1 MSKSLKEKIYYTK
14 SFFIIRLLCAVAN
27 VVLYFLIAAW
37 LQYLFVDIFGE
48 NKFNYIVGGIIS
60 LLFCVAVC
68 KFIGSVLFMFIDG
81 WHIGALMYVEKIK
94 KHSLSS
100 LDVGFRVFKK
110 YFISFGAVW
119 ALRSITKNVSSR
131 AKDKLCELLKET
143 SIGKF
148 FADGKLNLV
157 FDYIGNDILH
167 YSFDSVICYIISLK
181 DVDSSKI
188 YDHILTGLKLYI
200 KCLPVI
206 VSSSIQTFLMFKFV
220 PKICRIVLSLVILF
234 TLGLSKGILLLIL
247 LYPVS
252 YLLDIV
258 VLDTL
263 TMMVFID
270 GFCGVYKDV
279 DDEDSNIDDII
290 EYIFEETS
298 EKKKSNKESSRS
310 NQSFGR
316 YEECQGEGERI
327 ALDLGEVELEE
338 KETET
343 DSEKEELDEDEG
355 EEEKGLNEEL
365 LKNLAKFAADNMFDS
380 SRNPFNRK

>member
-14 SFFIIRLLCAVAN
+14 SFFIVRLLCAVAN
-27 VVLYFLIAAW
+27 VILYFLMAAW
-37 LQYLFVDIFGE
+37 SQYLFVGVFGE

-68 KFIGSVLFMFIDG
+68 KFTGSILFMFIDG
-81 WHIGALMYVEKIK
+81 WHISALMYVEKIK

-131 AKDKLCELLKET
+131 AKDKLSELLKET

-181 DVDSSKI
+181 DIDSSKI

-200 KCLPVI
+200 RCLPVI
-206 VSSSIQTFLMFKFV
+206 VSSSIKTFLMFEFI
-220 PKICRIVLSLVILF
+220 PKICRIVLSLAILF
-234 TLGLSKGILLLIL
+234 TLGLSKGILILIL

-252 YLLDIV
+252 YLIDIV
-258 VLDTL
+258 ILNTL
-263 TMMVFID
+263 AMMVFID
-270 GFCGVYKDV
+270 GFCGIYKDI

-298 EKKKSNKESSRS
+298 EKKKSNKQSSQS
-310 NQSFGR
+310 NQFFGR
-316 YEECQGEGERI
+316 YEECQGKGERI
-327 ALDLGEVELEE
+327 ALDLGEVEL

-343 DSEKEELDEDEG
+343 DSEKEEQDEG